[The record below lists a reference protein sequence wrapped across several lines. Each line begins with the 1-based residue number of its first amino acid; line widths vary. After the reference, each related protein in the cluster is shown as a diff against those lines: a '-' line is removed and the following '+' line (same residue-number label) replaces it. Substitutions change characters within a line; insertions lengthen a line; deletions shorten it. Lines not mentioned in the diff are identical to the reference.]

1 MRHPNTMELSKKDL
15 DYLNRVLNLAIVGL
29 DNATIN
35 NQMSEEFIDLKELQ
49 VRIQEE
55 QNDSD

>member
-1 MRHPNTMELSKKDL
+1 MELSKKDL